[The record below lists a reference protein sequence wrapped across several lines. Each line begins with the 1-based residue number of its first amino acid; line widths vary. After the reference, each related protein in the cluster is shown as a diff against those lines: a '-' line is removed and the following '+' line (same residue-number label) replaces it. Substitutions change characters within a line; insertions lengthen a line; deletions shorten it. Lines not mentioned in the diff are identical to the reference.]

1 MDEYMRIAKLLEEG
15 KIDPEE
21 AGRLLEAL
29 DEGERTTAAAP
40 ADGRL
45 RARLERADLE
55 VRVREGLN
63 APVVEEDGGLGLRL
77 EAADG
82 GWRLSGTSRQR
93 FLGAFGLLR
102 SRKSAVLLL
111 PAGVGLELRLGQGEV
126 RAEDPLPELK
136 VQLGQGRVSFAAA
149 EALDVQ
155 LGQGEVQGSVRI
167 VRGRHRVQLGMG
179 RVKLVLAE
187 GSDVELHVSTSLGEL
202 RVGGGLQHRGGGPAQ
217 RFAGRLGEGRG
228 ELKVAVGMG
237 EVEVETP

>member
-1 MDEYMRIAKLLEEG
+1 MDEFMRIAKLLEEG

-29 DEGERTTAAAP
+29 DEGGRTPAAAG
-40 ADGRL
+40 AAGRL

-55 VRVREGLN
+55 VRVREGLR

-82 GWRLSGTSRQR
+82 GWQLTGTSRQR
-93 FLGAFGLLR
+93 FLGAFGLL
-102 SRKSAVLLL
+102 SARKAAVLAL
-111 PAGVGLELRLGQGEV
+111 PVGVGLELRLGQGEV
-126 RAEDPLPELK
+126 RVEGALPALK
-136 VQLGQGRVSFAAA
+136 AQLGQGRLRFAAA

-167 VRGRHRVQLGMG
+167 TGGRHRVRLGMG
-179 RVKLVLAE
+179 RVKLALAE
-187 GSDVELHVSTSLGEL
+187 GSDVQLHASTSLGEL
-202 RVGGGLQHRGGGPAQ
+202 RVRGGLQHRGEGRAQ
-217 RFAGRLGEGRG
+217 HFEGALGSGQGRLEI
-228 ELKVAVGMG
+228 AVGMG